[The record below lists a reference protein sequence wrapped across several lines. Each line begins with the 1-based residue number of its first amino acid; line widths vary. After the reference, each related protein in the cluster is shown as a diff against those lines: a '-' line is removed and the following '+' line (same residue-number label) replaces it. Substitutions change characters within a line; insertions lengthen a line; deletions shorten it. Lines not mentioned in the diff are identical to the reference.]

1 MRRLPEGATYRDY
14 QSDAG
19 NDYDMDQAQNMRA
32 MRYIAKDLTHQK
44 EATMYPGL
52 SARHV
57 GEVIGNLA
65 HQKAA
70 AVDYR

>member
-32 MRYIAKDLTHQK
+32 MRYIAKDLTHQ
-44 EATMYPGL
+44 
-52 SARHV
+52 
-57 GEVIGNLA
+57 
-65 HQKAA
+65 
-70 AVDYR
+70 